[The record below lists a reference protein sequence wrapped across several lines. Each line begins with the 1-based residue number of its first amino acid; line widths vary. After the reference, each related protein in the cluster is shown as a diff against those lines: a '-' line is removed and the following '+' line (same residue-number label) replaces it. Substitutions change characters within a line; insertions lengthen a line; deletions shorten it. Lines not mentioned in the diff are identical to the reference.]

1 MMRIFN
7 PVGQGG
13 FYCEFFEDD
22 TTHETIKIVYD
33 CGSMP
38 KRNVEREMGKIFQEN
53 EYIDAVFISHLHDDH
68 INGLQNLIK
77 DYKVKNIF
85 LPLLSNEEKNI
96 IKIKYY
102 LEKKT
107 TSFEFDFFKNPQKAL
122 NNICK
127 NGFKVPKLYFVSDS
141 KNDFDREK
149 KEDLKIIKSGENVA
163 SIIGGIQNIELFWR
177 FKPFN
182 IEQEYYTEIL
192 IKALQ
197 KEGLE
202 LEDLDKLKDLDNY
215 DINILCEMDFQKKL
229 KRAFSKLKGHNKNS
243 MTLFSGPS
251 DNNLNSNLSDY
262 REFMNERNLSRHFIK
277 EPQEIFIPKNL
288 GCLYTG
294 DYDAKLYFRVLKEAY
309 VDVWDYIEYFQVPH
323 HGSAK
328 NINESF
334 VKNGARYIIS
344 AGNKNRYKH
353 PNPDVINMIRESGGF
368 VNVVTENYWTRVTC
382 IALLEETI

>member
-1 MMRIFN
+1 MRIFN

-22 TTHETIKIVYD
+22 TTHETIKIIYD

-38 KRNVEREMGKIFQEN
+38 QRYVEREIGKIFQEN

-68 INGLQNLIK
+68 INGLQKLIK
-77 DYKVKNIF
+77 NYNVKNIF

-96 IKIKYY
+96 IKIKYS
-102 LEKKT
+102 LENKT

-141 KNDFDREK
+141 KNDFNHEK

-182 IEQEYYTEIL
+182 IEQENYTKIL
-192 IKALQ
+192 TNALR
-197 KEGLE
+197 KVGLE
-202 LEDLDKLKDLDNY
+202 LKDLDNY
-215 DINILCEMDFQKKL
+215 DINTFCEMDFQKKL
-229 KRAFSKLKGHNKNS
+229 KRAFSELRGHNKNS

-251 DNNLNSNLSDY
+251 DNNNLSDY
-262 REFMNERNLSRHFIK
+262 RELMNERNLSRYFIN

-294 DYDAKLYFRVLKEAY
+294 DYDAKLYSRDLRLAY
-309 VDVWDYIEYFQVPH
+309 ADVWDDIEYFQVPH
-323 HGSAK
+323 HGSKK
-328 NINESF
+328 NIDESF

-344 AGNKNRYKH
+344 AGNTNKYKH
-353 PNPDVINMIRESGGF
+353 PNPEVINMIRESGGF

-382 IALLEETI
+382 IALLEETIY

>member
-1 MMRIFN
+1 MRIFN

-13 FYCEFFEDD
+13 FYCEFFECH
-22 TTHETIKIVYD
+22 TTHETIKIIYD

-38 KRNVEREMGKIFQEN
+38 QRYVEREIGKIFQEN

-68 INGLQNLIK
+68 INGLQKLIK
-77 DYKVKNIF
+77 NYNVKNIF

-96 IKIKYY
+96 IKIKYS
-102 LEKKT
+102 LENKT

-141 KNDFDREK
+141 KNDFNHEK

-182 IEQEYYTEIL
+182 IEQENYTKIL
-192 IKALQ
+192 TNALR
-197 KEGLE
+197 KVGLE
-202 LEDLDKLKDLDNY
+202 LKDLDNY
-215 DINILCEMDFQKKL
+215 DINTFCEMDFQKKL
-229 KRAFSKLKGHNKNS
+229 KRAFSELRGHNKNS

-251 DNNLNSNLSDY
+251 DNNLNNNLSDY
-262 REFMNERNLSRHFIK
+262 RELMNERNLSRDFIN

-294 DYDAKLYFRVLKEAY
+294 DYDAKLYSRDLRLAY
-309 VDVWDYIEYFQVPH
+309 ADVWDDIEYFQVPH
-323 HGSAK
+323 HGSKK
-328 NINESF
+328 NIDESF

-344 AGNKNRYKH
+344 AGNTNKYKH
-353 PNPDVINMIRESGGF
+353 PNPEVINMIRESGGF

-382 IALLEETI
+382 IALLEETIY